1 MSAKSEQILS
11 NRQDIDSILGTISGA
26 MRYNGTLLSVGAS
39 AGGQLSSFFSQALS
53 VEDFGFEMKTGFT
66 YRISSDETG
75 LSDADGNEI
84 MFRPGDVLMFNADTD
99 ISSARISDF
108 DMIRDYGN
116 DIDGLLDAAKQYV
129 DEVSASLSSSLT
141 SMISGVSSVIDGK
154 VNGINSF
161 IDRTFNDAGADIPGK
176 VKLFDEV
183 DNKIYVMHMISG
195 TIKLVAE
202 TV

>member
-1 MSAKSEQILS
+1 MS
-11 NRQDIDSILGTISGA
+11 NRQDIDSILGTISGT

-53 VEDFGFEMKTGFT
+53 IEDFGFEMKTGFT

-116 DIDGLLDAAKQYV
+116 DIDGLPDAAKQYV
-129 DEVSASLSSSLT
+129 DEVGASLSSSLT